1 LILILLM
8 NLLEQ
13 PANNLKMIVFLEA
26 ARLDG
31 GRILSA
37 EARPKFPVSAGPD
50 GTRTENPSSDPR
62 R

>member
-1 LILILLM
+1 M

-13 PANNLKMIVFLEA
+13 PANNLKMVVFLEA

-50 GTRTENPSSDPR
+50 GARTENTSSDPR

>member
-1 LILILLM
+1 M

-13 PANNLKMIVFLEA
+13 PANNLKMAGFFTAA

-37 EARPKFPVSAGPD
+37 WALPKFLVPPDPD
-50 GTRTENPSSDPR
+50 GTRTENLSADFR